1 MKLGADKIGNPTSLI
16 NASVRYWLVLMIRD
30 YQILKQKKVKSS
42 VYCLQI
48 LSMYRAIT
56 KRKLLMIREED
67 GLHNSSYPVQGI
79 LGEKKIQ
86 AANKHPKT
94 SNFTSQGNGNRNH

>member
-1 MKLGADKIGNPTSLI
+1 
-16 NASVRYWLVLMIRD
+16 
-30 YQILKQKKVKSS
+30 
-42 VYCLQI
+42 
-48 LSMYRAIT
+48 
-56 KRKLLMIREED
+56 MIREED

-86 AANKHPKT
+86 AVNKHPKT